1 MPKQDLEKLVQA
13 ADQMDPKDQEVIV
26 ALAKKYGI
34 STYYGK
40 KETVAPKDAQPAAP
54 TNAPAEM
61 PADVKMDQPKMDQPA
76 AQGKPD
82 LSQAKVV
89 DAEEAAEPPLPEG
102 SVPPPTAPEQAAG
115 AMPPAAAQPA
125 TPELMQPSPNDE
137 VKAML
142 GGLTQEL
149 ASIRTEIESLKSAL
163 EGVAVREPVSEEE
176 AEQAE
181 AQNQDVGQKVKGSPA
196 NVPEKSVA
204 TDLIKKLGGFS
215 RG

>member
-34 STYYGK
+34 STEYGK
-40 KETVAPKDAQPAAP
+40 KEAETPKEAKSAAPAEAPAGMPAQPA
-54 TNAPAEM
+54 E
-61 PADVKMDQPKMDQPA
+61 
-76 AQGKPD
+76 QGKPD
-82 LSQAKVV
+82 LGQAQVV
-89 DAEEAAEPPLPEG
+89 EAEEAPEPALPEG
-102 SVPPPTAPEQAAG
+102 SVPPPTAPEQAAVN
-115 AMPPAAAQPA
+115 MPPAAAQPA

>member
-1 MPKQDLEKLVQA
+1 L
-13 ADQMDPKDQEVIV
+13 
-26 ALAKKYGI
+26 
-34 STYYGK
+34 
-40 KETVAPKDAQPAAP
+40 
-54 TNAPAEM
+54 
-61 PADVKMDQPKMDQPA
+61 
-76 AQGKPD
+76 
-82 LSQAKVV
+82 
-89 DAEEAAEPPLPEG
+89 
-102 SVPPPTAPEQAAG
+102 
-115 AMPPAAAQPA
+115 
-125 TPELMQPSPNDE
+125 
-137 VKAML
+137 L

-215 RG
+215 RGN